1 MTSRSPSQPQPFRAA
16 VVINNFTFNI
26 EIEKIEADH
35 CELTAVELVPNTIT
49 GLPPE
54 WKQKQRWLTVD
65 AGGTHTVSS
74 VKV

>member
-1 MTSRSPSQPQPFRAA
+1 M
-16 VVINNFTFNI
+16 ILNI
-26 EIEKIEADH
+26 KKHFLNIYLEIQKPEADH
-35 CELTAVELVPNTIT
+35 CELTAVGLVPNTIT